1 MKKKLVLTGL
11 SALAV
16 LTLASCNSGP
26 KEEGKISYQG
36 LDESYTYEAV
46 PTADSYAENAG
57 NVDIYINY
65 NGESG
70 ITFRGTSWN
79 NVVDGMTYTQ
89 GSLLPTW
96 TRIQEL
102 TKTNI
107 REASGYRASN
117 LDNAYTSIATA
128 GYKSETNASQNIDL
142 FYNSTTNLRTAGN
155 AGSLVDLNKYLEE
168 GKLPN
173 LKAYLDANPAIKK
186 AITTSG
192 KIYYAPYLDGD
203 NDVEKTLI
211 MDTAMV
217 KKVLSEAAKG
227 DTTTN
232 GGQNPAKNVVQ
243 TAKYKKFIDNDTLT
257 VDIVENGVKEN
268 KPVDNTVQNI
278 IDQQNT
284 LLENGCTGKELA
296 EQLVNYIN
304 QKYTFYGA
312 GNEWQLYVGEK
323 AAYNTDELVALMRV
337 IKANPGLL
345 TGNPDAEIE
354 VFFPRGETASS
365 INSVVELLQL
375 WGVQGV
381 DAENGNFYF
390 SADGKLNAV
399 ETTQAAYEGLKYLS
413 ALYDEGLILENFYAS
428 SATST
433 ANRYLDQYFKKTAT
447 TLGYGFMMYDDPT
460 IVTVANDVY
469 EGIGTTSRGTYTEKV
484 ESIYSVL
491 PPRTYWTTT
500 GNNSQKPLTTTEGKT
515 LERYYESNRSLQTTS
530 WGIPANSDNVE
541 GALRIID
548 FMYSKLGQLIQ
559 NYGPEAYW
567 EKTDQVVT
575 NMTAN
580 GEKNAI
586 VSFKTKLELVSSQ
599 RDFWSF
605 MRGYLGASHGIGH
618 VRLSGLNL
626 QATNH
631 YGQIGLKDV
640 QTAIQA
646 GVVAHAT
653 NKDTLT
659 WDASV
664 PTQFNTSVSDDKNE
678 WDGITGFWAVN
689 KLNKNEG
696 WVNVVVS
703 PCDTDNA
710 LITIKTF
717 KNLNLIK
724 YEDMLAQQEKYNTIC
739 LREYA
744 NSLGADCIPDYAK
757 K

>member
-16 LTLASCNSGP
+16 LTLASCNSGQRV
-26 KEEGKISYQG
+26 EGKISYKG
-36 LDESYTYEAV
+36 LDESYAYASVPEAD
-46 PTADSYAENAG
+46 TYAENAG

-79 NVVDGMTYTQ
+79 NIVDGMTYTQ

-96 TRIQEL
+96 ARIQEL
-102 TKTNI
+102 TKTGI

-128 GYKSETNASQNIDL
+128 GFKSETNASQNIDL
-142 FYNSTTNLRTAGN
+142 FYNSTANLRTAGN
-155 AGSLVDLNKYLEE
+155 AGTLVDLNKYLEE
-168 GKLPN
+168 GKLPH
-173 LKAYLDANPAIKK
+173 LKEYLDNNTSIKK

-192 KIYYAPYLDGD
+192 KIYYAPYLDGA

-217 KKVLSEAAKG
+217 KKVLSDAANG
-227 DTTTN
+227 DETMN
-232 GGQNPAKNVVQ
+232 GGQTPAKNVVQ
-243 TAKYKKFIDNDTLT
+243 GAKYTPFIETDVTT
-257 VDIVENGVKEN
+257 VDIVENGAKVS
-268 KPVDNTVQNI
+268 KPVAAVKNI
-278 IDQQNT
+278 ITQQNE
-284 LLENGCTGKELA
+284 LLEEGCTGKQLA
-296 EQLVNYIN
+296 EQLVTYIKA
-304 QKYTFYGA
+304 KYSFYG
-312 GNEWQLYVGEK
+312 NDVWELYVGEK

-345 TGNPDAEIE
+345 TGNKEAEIE
-354 VFFPRGETASS
+354 VFFPRGETATS
-365 INSVVELLQL
+365 IHSVVELLQL

-390 SADGKLNAV
+390 SADGKLNAL
-399 ETTQAAYEGLKYLS
+399 ETTQAAYEALDYLS

-433 ANRYLDQYFKKTAT
+433 ANRYLDQYFKKTT
-447 TLGYGFMMYDDPT
+447 TTEGYGFMMYDDPT
-460 IVTVANDVY
+460 IVTVANDAY
-469 EGIGTTSRGTYTEKV
+469 EGIGTEAREHTTGEV
-484 ESIYSVL
+484 QGIYSVL

-500 GNNSQKPLTTTEGKT
+500 GNNSQKTLTTTEGKT

-530 WGIPANSDNVE
+530 WGIPLNSDNVE
-541 GALRIID
+541 GALRIMD
-548 FMYSKLGQLIQ
+548 FMYSELGQLIQ

-586 VSFKTKLELVSSQ
+586 VSYKTKLELVSSQ

-631 YGQIGLKDV
+631 YGQIGLKNV
-640 QTAIQA
+640 QTAITL

-653 NKDTLT
+653 NKDTYS
-659 WDASV
+659 WDTSV
-664 PTQFNTSVSDDKNE
+664 PTQFSTSVSDDKNE

-696 WVNVVVS
+696 WVNVVVTPYQTPKS
-703 PCDTDNA
+703 EIVIRTV
-710 LITIKTF
+710 

-724 YEDMLAQQEKYNTIC
+724 YEDMLKQQEKYNTIY

-744 NSLGADCIPDYAK
+744 NSIGAEAIPDYAK

>member
-1 MKKKLVLTGL
+1 MKKKIVLTGL

-16 LTLASCNSGP
+16 LTLASCNSGV
-26 KEEGKISYQG
+26 KEEGRISYEG
-36 LDESYTYEAV
+36 LDGSYTYEAV
-46 PTADSYAENAG
+46 PGATTYADNG
-57 NVDIYINY
+57 GKVDIYINY

-70 ITFRGTSWN
+70 ISFRGTSWN
-79 NVVDGMTYTQ
+79 NSVDGLTYTQ

-102 TKTNI
+102 TNTGI
-107 REASGYRASN
+107 RDASGYRASN
-117 LDNAYTSIATA
+117 LDTAYTSISTG
-128 GYKSETNASQNIDL
+128 GYKSETNSSQSIDL
-142 FYNSTTNLRTAGN
+142 FYNSTSNLRTAGN
-155 AGSLVDLNKYLEE
+155 AGQFVDLSKYLEE

-173 LKAYLDANPAIKK
+173 LKAYLDANTSIKN

-203 NDVEKTLI
+203 NDVENTFI

-217 KKVLSEAAKG
+217 KKVLSEAANG
-227 DTTTN
+227 DTTIN
-232 GGQNPAKNVVQ
+232 GLQSSPKNVLQ
-243 TAKYKKFIDNDTLT
+243 EAKYTAFIETDDTT
-257 VDIVENGVKEN
+257 VEIVENGVKTTKDIAAVE
-268 KPVDNTVQNI
+268 NI
-278 IDQQNT
+278 ITQQNK
-284 LLENGCTGKELA
+284 LLKDGCTGKQLA
-296 EQLVNYIN
+296 EQLVTYIKA
-304 QKYTFYGA
+304 KYAFYGDDVW
-312 GNEWQLYVGEK
+312 ELYVGEK

-345 TGNPDAEIE
+345 TGDANAEIE
-354 VFFPRGETASS
+354 VFFPRGETSSS
-365 INSVVELLQL
+365 INSILELLQL

-390 SADGKLNAV
+390 SADGKLNAL
-399 ETTQAAYEGLKYLS
+399 ETTQAAYDALDYVS

-433 ANRYLDQYFKKTAT
+433 ANRYLDQYFKKTST
-447 TLGYGFMMYDDPT
+447 QDNSYGFMMYDDPT
-460 IVTVANDVY
+460 VVTVANDTY
-469 EGIGTTSRGTYTEKV
+469 EGIGTSSRSSYAKDPVKG
-484 ESIYSVL
+484 IYSVL

-500 GNNSQKPLTTTEGKT
+500 GNNSQKALSTTEGKT
-515 LERYYESNRSLQTTS
+515 LARYYESNRSLQTTS
-530 WGIPANSDNVE
+530 WAIPANSDNID

-548 FMYSKLGQLIQ
+548 FMYSELGQLIQ

-567 EKTDQVVT
+567 EKTNEVVT
-575 NMTAN
+575 NMTSN

-586 VSFKTKLELVSSQ
+586 ISYKTKLELVSSQ

-605 MRGYLGASHGIGH
+605 MRGYIGATHGIGY

-631 YGQIGLKDV
+631 YGQIGLKNV
-640 QTAIQA
+640 QNAIQL
-646 GVVAHAT
+646 GVVGHAT
-653 NKDTLT
+653 NKDSYT

-664 PTQFNTSVSDDKNE
+664 PTQFSTTVSDDKNN
-678 WDGITGFWAVN
+678 WDGISGFWAVN

-696 WVNVVVS
+696 WVNVVTS
-703 PCDTDNA
+703 AYGTP
-710 LITIKTF
+710 KTEIVIRTL
-717 KNLNLIK
+717 KNVNLIK
-724 YEDMLAQQEKYNTIC
+724 YEDMLKQQEKYNTIC

-744 NSLGADCIPDYAK
+744 NSLGAECIPDYAK